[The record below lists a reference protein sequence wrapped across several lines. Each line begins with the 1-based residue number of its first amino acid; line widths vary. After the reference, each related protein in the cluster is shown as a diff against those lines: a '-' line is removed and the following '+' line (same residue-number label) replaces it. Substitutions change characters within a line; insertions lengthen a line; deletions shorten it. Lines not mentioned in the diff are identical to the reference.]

1 MVTTEILR
9 RDEKQLYTIEQ
20 VANRTGFTKRT
31 LRYYE
36 QVGLLPLAIIFL

>member
-1 MVTTEILR
+1 MVTTELQR

-36 QVGLLPLAIIFL
+36 ELGLLPPAIIFL